1 MDRKR
6 RHFDMAHSTKH
17 IQKHCPLP
25 TQELDGS
32 HGITYGQVVLDA
44 DEKYP
49 KVLNRDIV
57 PLYRWGWHRSPG
69 NNAFSQ
75 CIGRT

>member
-1 MDRKR
+1 MSNQAKYNVMDRKR

-17 IQKHCPLP
+17 IQSTLSI
-25 TQELDGS
+25 TLQELDGS

-49 KVLNRDIV
+49 K
-57 PLYRWGWHRSPG
+57 
-69 NNAFSQ
+69 
-75 CIGRT
+75 C